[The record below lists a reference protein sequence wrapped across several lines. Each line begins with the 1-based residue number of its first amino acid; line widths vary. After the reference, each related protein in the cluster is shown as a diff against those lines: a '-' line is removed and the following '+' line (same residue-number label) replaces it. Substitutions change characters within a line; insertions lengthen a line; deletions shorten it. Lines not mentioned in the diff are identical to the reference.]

1 MCTAIAV
8 KQLHVS
14 SSTDN
19 FQKHSA
25 TFLSSPKFHHSHL
38 SQKLHYKD
46 ILLFKK
52 KTYIH
57 HQCSLLRTLQR
68 HTFIPKRHTHITH
81 AVYSEH
87 YKDILLFKKDIHTSP
102 MQSTQNTT
110 KTYFYSKKTYIHHP
124 CTGLHLERGIAGLPQ
139 KYRHARKN
147 PNMLREKKPKS

>member
-14 SSTDN
+14 SSTHN

-25 TFLSSPKFHHSHL
+25 TFLSSPKFHLSHF

-46 ILLFKK
+46 TLLFKK
-52 KTYIH
+52 RHTYI
-57 HQCSLLRTLQR
+57 TNV
-68 HTFIPKRHTHITH
+68 
-81 AVYSEH
+81 VYSEH
-87 YKDILLFKKDIHTSP
+87 YKDILLFQKDIHISP

-124 CTGLHLERGIAGLPQ
+124 CSLLRYQVDLPSIPSTEYQPLGLQLNFITTNTQ
-139 KYRHARKN
+139 
-147 PNMLREKKPKS
+147 